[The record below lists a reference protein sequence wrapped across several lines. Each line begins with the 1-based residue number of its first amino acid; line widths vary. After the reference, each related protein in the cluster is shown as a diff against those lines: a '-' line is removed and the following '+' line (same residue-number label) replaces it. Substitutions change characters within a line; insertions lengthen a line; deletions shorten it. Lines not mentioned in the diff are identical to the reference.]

1 MDEIVRAGEQ
11 LDQANLTAVA
21 FHEPKKLRAEFSR
34 LRARAVALN
43 PLAAPSRETEA
54 LREKARAMVERIER
68 GGVLSGGADAD

>member
-11 LDQANLTAVA
+11 LDHANLTAVA

-43 PLAAPSRETEA
+43 PLAVPSRETEA
-54 LREKARAMVERIER
+54 LKERARAMVARIEK
-68 GGVLSGGADAD
+68 GGVLAEVKDGD